1 MENEAIDLIPEG
13 DGRFAY
19 KQITFAEEHYCQLI
33 AEGKHRSQRE
43 CYRIAIDANAT
54 DGAIDQWLHRM
65 RKDRPDIPARIAELK
80 ASLMEERREFWM
92 NRQWE
97 ALEKLWTLFIATV
110 GNPDLAPI
118 AIKCYHEIAV
128 TLGWM
133 NGMNPTASVT
143 INNANGATASA
154 GAVSKDEAN
163 AKIQKLLEHTAPQE
177 GENDATN

>member
-13 DGRFAY
+13 DGSFSYR
-19 KQITFAEEHYCQLI
+19 QISFAEEHYCQLI

-54 DGAIDQWLHRM
+54 DGAIDQWLHRV
-65 RKDRPDIPARIAELK
+65 KEKRPDIPARIAELK

-97 ALEKLWTLFIATV
+97 ALDRLWSLFIASI
-110 GNPDLAPI
+110 GNPDLAMI
-118 AIKCYHEIAV
+118 GIKAYHEMAA

-133 NGMNPTASVT
+133 QGGATASVT
-143 INNANGATASA
+143 INNSSTASASA
-154 GAVSKDEAN
+154 GALPQADAN
-163 AKIQKLLEHTAPQE
+163 AKIQKLLELNTPKEDTQQ
-177 GENDATN
+177 